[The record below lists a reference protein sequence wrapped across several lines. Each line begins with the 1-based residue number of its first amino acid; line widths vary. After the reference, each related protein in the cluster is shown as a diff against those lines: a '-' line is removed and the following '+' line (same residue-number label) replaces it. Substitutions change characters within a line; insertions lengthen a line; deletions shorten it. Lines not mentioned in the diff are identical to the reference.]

1 MKILIYLIGLVF
13 IVEGIPYFA
22 FPDKMK
28 KWMSM
33 VLETPDNQL
42 RIMGFISMCVGLL
55 IAYLFG
61 K

>member
-42 RIMGFISMCVGLL
+42 RIMGFISMCIGLL